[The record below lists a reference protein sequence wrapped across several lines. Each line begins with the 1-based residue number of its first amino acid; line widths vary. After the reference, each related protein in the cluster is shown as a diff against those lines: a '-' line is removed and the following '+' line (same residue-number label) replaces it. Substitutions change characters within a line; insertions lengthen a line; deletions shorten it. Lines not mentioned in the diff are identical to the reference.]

1 MCSLLAYKRPRS
13 VQKWRQSLF
22 SETRFVQAMQKIS
35 GGVVGIKA
43 VQGRI
48 HLQILILVG
57 FELSLFFHLG
67 KRGVPGECRGD
78 KE

>member
-1 MCSLLAYKRPRS
+1 MCFLLAYNRPRS
-13 VQKWRQSLF
+13 VAKLRKSLF
-22 SETRFVQAMQKIS
+22 SEMRFVQAMQKFS
-35 GGVVGIKA
+35 GDVVGIKT